1 MSIYETNPIQKER
14 EQLEIQIDT
23 IEVEIEKTQ
32 REIDLLES
40 EIALAKAFMANKFEI
55 KTFEMKIVELIL
67 HDKKAPDIV
76 IKASKNVLNK
86 FSEIM
91 SAAKTKT
98 PA

>member
-23 IEVEIEKTQ
+23 IEVEIKKTQ

-40 EIALAKAFMANKFEI
+40 EIALAKAFMANKFE
-55 KTFEMKIVELIL
+55 MKLAELIL
-67 HDKKAPDIV
+67 HDHKAPDIV
-76 IKASKNVLNK
+76 IKASRNVLNK